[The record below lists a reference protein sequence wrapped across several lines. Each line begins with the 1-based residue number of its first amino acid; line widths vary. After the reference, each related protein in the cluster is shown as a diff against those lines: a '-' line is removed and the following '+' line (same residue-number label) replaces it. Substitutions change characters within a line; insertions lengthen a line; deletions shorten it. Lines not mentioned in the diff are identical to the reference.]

1 MLSTRLRCSPSP
13 SCAKPATVVERLAGT
28 VDRAERRAVEIRV
41 GRTHVEDARLQQRL
55 IGRDR
60 NLLIDEMGN
69 AGLARTRNE
78 RLAQRLERR
87 RLRGG
92 QCPKRHALRPRRPRR
107 KQHFDAAYREGEY
120 AASRAF
126 HEGASFYLI
135 HAVLPIGAPKRFAGR
150 CVRLVLNYSK
160 VIVTLLFTPVNAVR
174 SVLPRDQ
181 LAMLFQFVTSCSA
194 PRSDSALRVKVGLA
208 ELSVGKIPHPA
219 T

>member
-1 MLSTRLRCSPSP
+1 
-13 SCAKPATVVERLAGT
+13 
-28 VDRAERRAVEIRV
+28 
-41 GRTHVEDARLQQRL
+41 
-55 IGRDR
+55 
-60 NLLIDEMGN
+60 MGD
-69 AGLARTRNE
+69 AGLARARHE

-87 RLRGG
+87 GLRGG
-92 QCPKRHALRPRRPRR
+92 QCPKRHTLRPRRPWG

-120 AASRAF
+120 AASRAL
-126 HEGASFYLI
+126 HKGASFYLI

-160 VIVTLLFTPVNAVR
+160 VIVTLLFIPVNAAR
-174 SVLPRDQ
+174 ACFREISC
-181 LAMLFQFVTSCSA
+181 AMLFQFVTSCSA